1 MVELV
6 CNELTPVVAEALA
19 VTVRRAGAALNSAL
33 KCFYEERVVPAVGI
47 SSGVGE
53 AGGERLWLRERQ
65 LPKKSFDSSAASI
78 HEEAGGKSRRER
90 RRGQQKPERQRRD
103 ERPGADR

>member
-1 MVELV
+1 VAVTVELV

-33 KCFYEERVVPAVGI
+33 KCFYEEGIVPAVRI
-47 SSGVGE
+47 SSGVSE
-53 AGGERLWLRERQ
+53 IGGERLWLRERQ

-78 HEEAGGKSRRER
+78 HEEAGGKNQGQWRR
-90 RRGQQKPERQRRD
+90 
-103 ERPGADR
+103 